1 MKPAIHLFT
10 ALCVLPLPVFA
21 QAPDYQSFYT
31 VAPDYFPVQQRSAAI
46 IGSAAIS
53 RDNQTLGEVSDVIT
67 DETQTVVG
75 YLVDTGGIFEIGEK
89 AVFVPS
95 GQAAISVD
103 GINVKLVID
112 LDAAVFRTD
121 AKLD

>member
-1 MKPAIHLFT
+1 M
-10 ALCVLPLPVFA
+10 
-21 QAPDYQSFYT
+21 
-31 VAPDYFPVQQRSAAI
+31 QQRSAAI

-53 RDNQTLGEVSDVIT
+53 RDNQTRGEVSEVIT

-75 YLVDTGGIFEIGEK
+75 YLVDTGGIVEIGEK
-89 AVFVPS
+89 HVFVPS

-103 GINVKLVID
+103 GIKVKLVID
-112 LDAAVFRTD
+112 LDAATFRTD